1 MFNSMFEWNK
11 NTFLYTRQGR
21 DGEEERDGEEGRG
34 IEGGGGRNG
43 EEGRDGEGRE
53 G

>member
-11 NTFLYTRQGR
+11 NTFLYTREGR
-21 DGEEERDGEEGRG
+21 DGEERDGEEGRG
-34 IEGGGGRNG
+34 IEGGGGRNR